1 MIQALKS
8 FQLVSAIASPRLAV
22 ILLVET
28 EAFVTAAPPKKTAD
42 IDDVD
47 GEEFHMYTQKKS
59 QQSVFLR

>member
-1 MIQALKS
+1 MIQALKC

-22 ILLVET
+22 ILLIET
-28 EAFVTAAPPKKTAD
+28 EAFVTAAPQKTTD

-59 QQSVFLR
+59 QQLVFLR